1 MIWLA
6 LTGGLFLLLLLF
18 PILLASFWYFHS
30 KDSVLPVRQN
40 RSRDP
45 RYFAK
50 SFDKLFQEAWP
61 NRDGE
66 MIALSR
72 PKPEPYYRADDM
84 DLEDYSSP
92 CSRLVVAEQA
102 ELAPPAA
109 SASSGRS
116 TPGGTPASARGAG
129 SGPSGPKGTSCW
141 TTTSIWTAGL
151 TPTGPSQSMT
161 TATWGSASPRPPPS
175 PWGKTAVSG
184 GCLPR

>member
-84 DLEDYSSP
+84 DLEDYPSP

-102 ELAPPAA
+102 ELM
-109 SASSGRS
+109 SM
-116 TPGGTPASARGAG
+116 
-129 SGPSGPKGTSCW
+129 W
-141 TTTSIWTAGL
+141 TTSN
-151 TPTGPSQSMT
+151 PSST
-161 TATWGSASPRPPPS
+161 RGRKKSTNAWGEMAEVLGRMCCSS
-175 PWGKTAVSG
+175 
-184 GCLPR
+184 